1 MKKIISAL
9 LCILIFLAVS
19 NVQAQ
24 TKTAYISVND
34 MVSIMPETALINGL
48 LDSYKKDSI
57 QPKYNELMALYE
69 ADLKKYNDSLHTTA
83 AVHKQLEEELTP
95 IYYQLQNW
103 DQITNQA
110 IEAKQNE
117 LLTPI
122 YRKVYDAIKQVAKE
136 KGYAFVANKEAYLVA
151 PVGDDL
157 IVAVAAKLKVPLPKT
172 VTAGLIK

>member
-9 LCILIFLAVS
+9 LCTIIFLVAS
-19 NVQAQ
+19 NAQAQ
-24 TKTAYISVND
+24 MKTAYISVND
-34 MVSIMPETALINGL
+34 MVSIMPETAQINGL

-57 QPKYNELMALYE
+57 QPKYTELTALYDSE
-69 ADLKKYNDSLHTTA
+69 LKKYNDSLHTTA
-83 AVHKQLEEELTP
+83 VVHKQLEEELTQ

-110 IEAKQNE
+110 VEAKQNE

-122 YRKVYDAIKQVAKE
+122 YRKVYDAIKLVAKE
-136 KGYAFVANKEAYLVA
+136 KGYSHVANKETYLVA

-157 IVAVAAKLKVPLPKT
+157 IVVVAAKLKVPLPKT
-172 VTAGLIK
+172 VVAGLTK

>member
-9 LCILIFLAVS
+9 LCTIILLVAS
-19 NVQAQ
+19 NAQAQ
-24 TKTAYISVND
+24 MKTAYISVND
-34 MVSIMPETALINGL
+34 MVSIMPESAQINGL

-57 QPKYNELMALYE
+57 QPKYNELTALYDSE
-69 ADLKKYNDSLHTTA
+69 LKKYNDSLHTTA
-83 AVHKQLEEELTP
+83 VVHKQLEEELRQ

-110 IEAKQNE
+110 VEAKQNE
-117 LLTPI
+117 LLIPI
-122 YRKVYDAIKQVAKE
+122 YRKVYDAIKLVAKE
-136 KGYAFVANKEAYLVA
+136 KGYSHVANKEAYLVA

-172 VTAGLIK
+172 VVAGLTK

>member
-1 MKKIISAL
+1 MNKIISAL
-9 LCILIFLAVS
+9 LCAAIFLAAPK
-19 NVQAQ
+19 VQAQ
-24 TKTAYISVND
+24 KTAYISVND

-57 QPKYNELMALYE
+57 QPKYTELTALYNSE
-69 ADLKKYNDSLHTTA
+69 LKKYNDSLNTTA
-83 AVHKQLEEELTP
+83 AVHKQLEDELTQ

-110 IEAKQNE
+110 VEAKQNE

-122 YRKVYDAIKQVAKE
+122 YRKVYDAIKLVAKE
-136 KGYAFVANKEAYLVA
+136 KGYSHVANKEAYLVA

-172 VTAGLIK
+172 VVAGLAK

>member
-9 LCILIFLAVS
+9 LCTVILLTAS
-19 NVQAQ
+19 KVQAQ
-24 TKTAYISVND
+24 KTAYISVND
-34 MVSIMPETALINGL
+34 MVSIMPETALINGQ
-48 LDSYKKDSI
+48 LDNYKKDSI
-57 QPKYNELMALYE
+57 QPKYNELTALYNSE
-69 ADLKKYNDSLHTTA
+69 LKKYNDSLHTTA
-83 AVHKQLEEELTP
+83 IVHKQLEDELSQ

-110 IEAKQNE
+110 VEAKQNE

-122 YRKVYDAIKQVAKE
+122 YRKVYDAIKLVAKE
-136 KGYAFVANKEAYLVA
+136 KGYSHVANKEAYLVA

-172 VTAGLIK
+172 VVAGLTK

>member
-1 MKKIISAL
+1 MKKIIPAL
-9 LCILIFLAVS
+9 LFAVILLTAS
-19 NVQAQ
+19 NVRAQ

-34 MVSIMPETALINGL
+34 MVSIMPETALINGK

-69 ADLKKYNDSLHTTA
+69 SDLKKYNDSLNTTA

-103 DQITNQA
+103 DQLTNQA
-110 IEAKQNE
+110 VEAKQNE

-136 KGYAFVANKEAYLVA
+136 KGYTHVANKEAYLVA

-157 IVAVAAKLKVPLPKT
+157 I
-172 VTAGLIK
+172 

>member
-1 MKKIISAL
+1 MKKIIPAL
-9 LCILIFLAVS
+9 LFAVILLTAS
-19 NVQAQ
+19 NVHAQ

-34 MVSIMPETALINGL
+34 MVSIMPETALINGK

-69 ADLKKYNDSLHTTA
+69 SDLKKYNDSLNTTA

-103 DQITNQA
+103 DQLTNQA
-110 IEAKQNE
+110 VEAKQNE

-136 KGYAFVANKEAYLVA
+136 KGYTHVANKEAYLVA

-172 VTAGLIK
+172 VTAGLTK

>member
-9 LCILIFLAVS
+9 FFAVIFLAAS

-24 TKTAYISVND
+24 MKTAYISVND
-34 MVSIMPETALINGL
+34 MISIMPETALINGQ
-48 LDSYKKDSI
+48 LDNYKKDSV

-69 ADLKKYNDSLHTTA
+69 ADLKKYNDSLHTTPA
-83 AVHKQLEEELTP
+83 EHKQLEEALTP

-103 DQITNQA
+103 EQITNQA
-110 IEAKQNE
+110 VEAKQNE

-136 KGYAFVANKEAYLVA
+136 KGYTHVANKEAYLVA

-172 VTAGLIK
+172 VVAGLTK

>member
-1 MKKIISAL
+1 MKKIIATLFCAVTL
-9 LCILIFLAVS
+9 LTAS
-19 NVQAQ
+19 KVQAQ
-24 TKTAYISVND
+24 KTAYISVND
-34 MVSIMPETALINGL
+34 MVSIMPETALINGQL
-48 LDSYKKDSI
+48 ESYKKDSI

-83 AVHKQLEEELTP
+83 AVHKQLEDELTP

-103 DQITNQA
+103 EQITNQA
-110 IEAKQNE
+110 VEAKQNE

-136 KGYAFVANKEAYLVA
+136 KGYTHVANKEAYLVA

-157 IVAVAAKLKVPLPKT
+157 IVAVAAKLKVPLPKN
-172 VTAGLIK
+172 VVAGLTK